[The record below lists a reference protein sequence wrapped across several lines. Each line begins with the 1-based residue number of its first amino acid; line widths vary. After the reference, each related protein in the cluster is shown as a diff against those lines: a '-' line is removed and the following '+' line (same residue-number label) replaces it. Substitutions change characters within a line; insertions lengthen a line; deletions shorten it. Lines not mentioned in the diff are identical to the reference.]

1 MISSMK
7 EKFGDWYNHIDKDKH
22 YLVLTNDIDS
32 YLSCLFLHKKFGVE
46 IGGFYDFEALYIN
59 SNITEGKE
67 PIYVDADI
75 NSGLAFGNHVT
86 ALRNPD
92 CINLNKGIS
101 QINYTDKYAGSTLM
115 TLYSLYDKDLSRVNE
130 LKVLILLTVD
140 VWFKQYFRYRSKW
153 DKWVEVMGMEYLT
166 ELFDG
171 LEEQD
176 MYDALLFC
184 GFNRNITIREDGTL
198 FFPINY
204 KGIKEEY
211 GMTIPEPT
219 QVFDTKIQ
227 TLKVAQGDLYSILK
241 KRKTATIF
249 SNAMIFN
256 DKVRYSYI

>member
-7 EKFGDWYNHIDKDKH
+7 DKFSDWYKHIDKNKH
-22 YLVLTNDIDS
+22 YLVLTNDVDS
-32 YLSCLFLHKKFGVE
+32 YFSCLFLHNRFGVE

-92 CINLNKGIS
+92 CINLNKVIN
-101 QINYTDKYAGSTLM
+101 QTNYTDKYAGSTLM
-115 TLYSLYDKDLSRVNE
+115 TLYSLYNKDLTKLRKK
-130 LKVLILLTVD
+130 KVLMLLTVD
-140 VWFKQYFRYRSKW
+140 VWFKQFFHYRSKW
-153 DKWVEVMGMEYLT
+153 DQWVKVMEMEYLT
-166 ELFDG
+166 EMFDG

-184 GFNRNITIREDGTL
+184 GFNKHITIREDGTL
-198 FFPINY
+198 FFPLNY
-204 KGIKEEY
+204 EGIKEEFDL
-211 GMTIPEPT
+211 TIPKPT

-241 KRKTATIF
+241 KRKTAIIF
-249 SNAMIFN
+249 SNAMIFY